1 MKPLALSELVRKG
14 QPYMNRTQTL
24 LERIRDQK
32 LLQLADDSGYVK
44 VQSVKITFKDNS
56 ESNYT
61 VKDLQKDAAANSFLS
76 DIISVANQAR
86 SPKAQI
92 LLTGSGSDHDPSII
106 GTWNIKELG
115 KSEYFGGQ
123 PAGGTKVNLGN
134 QYETDLYDSFKK
146 FQDHGGKYPNHVTE
160 ILKAI
165 CHANPGTC
173 FKSAKH
179 AGPANTRR
187 PMGYRSGSGG
197 FYISAEGKDELNI
210 GSTLTDITVNIGR
223 PNEKSSTP
231 IYLSVKFG
239 STLSFF
245 NIGVRGGRGGL
256 NIFPPND
263 LKAGDIPEM
272 GKNYLDMF
280 NIDHGKFLEVFQRY
294 DPEDKSPTVEDHQQ
308 SYNIKGNA
316 KKNLEAFCA
325 SGVGYGYWMV
335 HYDGS
340 KVDCYE
346 VDKKYMK
353 SASTLSS
360 DKIGIDYGGSG
371 GAGKRVNINFST
383 KEYDFSFNIRSKSGS
398 ETFPTHSN
406 GDYFKK

>member
-1 MKPLALSELVRKG
+1 
-14 QPYMNRTQTL
+14 
-24 LERIRDQK
+24 
-32 LLQLADDSGYVK
+32 
-44 VQSVKITFKDNS
+44 
-56 ESNYT
+56 
-61 VKDLQKDAAANSFLS
+61 
-76 DIISVANQAR
+76 
-86 SPKAQI
+86 
-92 LLTGSGSDHDPSII
+92 
-106 GTWNIKELG
+106 
-115 KSEYFGGQ
+115 
-123 PAGGTKVNLGN
+123 
-134 QYETDLYDSFKK
+134 
-146 FQDHGGKYPNHVTE
+146 
-160 ILKAI
+160 
-165 CHANPGTC
+165 
-173 FKSAKH
+173 
-179 AGPANTRR
+179 
-187 PMGYRSGSGG
+187 
-197 FYISAEGKDELNI
+197 
-210 GSTLTDITVNIGR
+210 
-223 PNEKSSTP
+223 
-231 IYLSVKFG
+231 
-239 STLSFF
+239 
-245 NIGVRGGRGGL
+245 
-256 NIFPPND
+256 
-263 LKAGDIPEM
+263 
-272 GKNYLDMF
+272 MF